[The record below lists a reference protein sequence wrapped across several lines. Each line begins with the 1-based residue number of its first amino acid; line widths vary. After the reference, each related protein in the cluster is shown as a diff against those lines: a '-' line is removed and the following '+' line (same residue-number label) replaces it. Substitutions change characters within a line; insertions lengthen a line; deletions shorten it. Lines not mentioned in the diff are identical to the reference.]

1 MLKEAIN
8 RVVEG
13 ERLNASESA
22 AVMREIISGRA
33 TDAQIG
39 AYLIA
44 LRMRGETVDEI
55 VGAAQ
60 AMRAEAEKVPVRSDA
75 VDTCGT
81 GGDRKGTFNISTVA
95 ALVTAA
101 AGVPVAKHGNRS
113 VSSSCGSADLLEA
126 LGVRLDL
133 APEKVGQ
140 SVDEIGIGFLFAPL
154 LHRSMKHAI
163 GPRREIG
170 TRTIFNILGP
180 LTNPAGVKRQVMGV
194 YSRERVR
201 ELAEALAKL
210 GVVRALVVHGDGTD
224 EVTTTGSTYVA
235 EVENGTVREYEV
247 RPELFG
253 VRRSTVEE
261 LRGGTPQENA
271 ELALGV
277 LRGEKG
283 PRRDVVV
290 LNAGAAIWIGG
301 RAASWSEGV
310 ERAEEAIDSGAA
322 LRKLEELRD
331 FSRRAAA

>member
-13 ERLNASESA
+13 EKLNASESA

-60 AMRAEAEKVPVRSDA
+60 AMRAEAEKVPVQSDA

-224 EVTTTGSTYVA
+224 EVTTTGSTFVA
-235 EVENGTVREYEV
+235 EVESGTVREYEV

-261 LRGGTPQENA
+261 LRGGTPHENA

-301 RAASWSEGV
+301 RAANWSEGV
-310 ERAEEAIDSGAA
+310 ERAEQAIDSGAA